1 MNKKNKYFREIP
13 SIDEILNHSE
23 VSNKLKSLNKSSS
36 IRLINTSIEET
47 KESILKGEIFDIKK
61 QIYKNIDN
69 LLKSI
74 ENQNPKAVING
85 TGVILHTNL
94 GRSPISKKAVDV
106 AKINLRKYFLENRL
120 QIINKNWKDINKK
133 FSVFFMSL
141 FGVRF

>member
-23 VSNKLKSLNKSSS
+23 VSSKLKSLNKSSS

-74 ENQNPKAVING
+74 ENQNP
-85 TGVILHTNL
+85 
-94 GRSPISKKAVDV
+94 
-106 AKINLRKYFLENRL
+106 
-120 QIINKNWKDINKK
+120 
-133 FSVFFMSL
+133 
-141 FGVRF
+141 